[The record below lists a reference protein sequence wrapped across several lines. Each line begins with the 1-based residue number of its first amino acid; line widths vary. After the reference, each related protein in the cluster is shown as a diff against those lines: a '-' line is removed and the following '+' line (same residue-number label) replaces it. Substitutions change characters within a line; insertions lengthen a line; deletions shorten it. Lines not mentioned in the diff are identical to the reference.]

1 VVIERWDRQK
11 IAWTALIVA
20 IAAISV
26 WMLRHFLPALAW
38 AVVLAIATW
47 PLRQMLMRRGFG
59 KSAAASALT
68 LVLAVVL
75 VLPLIWLGIQAA
87 HESGAILEWINEV
100 RQNGLGTPPW
110 LARVPYIGN
119 SLAAWWQENLAEPG
133 APGTLIRH
141 ANTTGGVV
149 NLTRTLGVEVANR
162 VTILVFSLLT
172 LFFLYRDG
180 ASVMDEAHAIAN
192 RVFGPAGGELGKD
205 AVAAVRGTVNGLVLV
220 GLAVGVILGI
230 AYAATGLSH
239 AALFGLITAML
250 ATVPFGAAFVFIAC
264 ALYLFATSHATAAIA
279 LIVTGVV
286 VTFVADHFV
295 RPILIGS
302 STRLPFLWVLLG
314 IFGGLESFGLVG
326 LFLGPAIIAVLIAVW
341 REGAR

>member
-1 VVIERWDRQK
+1 VIESWDRQK
-11 IAWTALIVA
+11 IARTALIVA

-26 WMLRHFLPALAW
+26 WMLRRFLPALAW

-59 KSAAASALT
+59 KFAAASVLT

-75 VLPLIWLGIQAA
+75 ILPLIWLGIQAA
-87 HESGAILEWINEV
+87 HESGVILEWINDV

-110 LARVPYIGN
+110 LAHVPYIGN

-141 ANTTGGVV
+141 ANTTGVV
-149 NLTRTLGVEVANR
+149 TLTRTLGVEVANR
-162 VTILVFSLLT
+162 VTILVFTLLT

-180 ASVMDEAHAIAN
+180 AGVMDEAHAIAN
-192 RVFGPAGGELGKD
+192 RVFGPAGGQLGKD

-220 GLAVGVILGI
+220 GLAEGVILGI
-230 AYAATGLSH
+230 AYAATGLCH
-239 AALFGLITAML
+239 AALFGMITAML
-250 ATVPFGAAFVFIAC
+250 ATVPFGAPLVFVAC

-279 LIVTGVV
+279 LIVIGVV

-326 LFLGPAIIAVLIAVW
+326 LFLGPAIIAVLIAIW
-341 REGAR
+341 REGAK